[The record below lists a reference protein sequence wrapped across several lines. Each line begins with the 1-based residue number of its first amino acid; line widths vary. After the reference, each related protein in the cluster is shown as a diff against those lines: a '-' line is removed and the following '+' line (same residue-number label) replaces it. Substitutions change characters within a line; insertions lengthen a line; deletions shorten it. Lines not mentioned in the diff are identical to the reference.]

1 MKNDIARIQKHIGV
15 TPDGIVGPRT
25 VHALKLALGLPTATT
40 PTWPSQAEVR
50 SGKSI
55 FGPPGCESELT
66 ALVPPYTL
74 YFEGEP
80 VRTIRVHKLIATHV
94 QTALREVLEHYGAAE
109 IRRLGLD
116 IYGGSYNYR
125 SSTGSSALS
134 MHAWGIALDF
144 SPVANSYGT
153 RAPRAT
159 LSHPD
164 CERWWQIWESHGATS
179 LGRTRNYDWMHL
191 QFAGL

>member
-25 VHALKLALGLPTATT
+25 VLALKTALGLPTSST
-40 PTWPSQAEVR
+40 PTWPTQAEVR

-55 FGPPGCESELT
+55 FGPPGRESELT

-94 QTALREVLEHYGAAE
+94 QAALREVLEHYGAAE

-144 SPVANSYGT
+144 SPAANSYAT

-191 QFAGL
+191 QFANL